1 MIEKVILDYLT
12 AELSQVPVYM
22 EVPADPPETF
32 VVIQRTGGG
41 MTNWIYSSAFA
52 IQSYAGSLYA
62 AAELNESVKE
72 AMLSIVELDE
82 IASIRLNS
90 EYNFTDS
97 ATKHYRYQG
106 VYDVVHY

>member
-1 MIEKVILDYLT
+1 MIEKIILDYLT
-12 AELSQVPVYM
+12 AELAPVPVYM
-22 EVPADPPETF
+22 EVPVNPPETF

-52 IQSYAGSLYA
+52 FQSYAGTLYEA
-62 AAELNESVKE
+62 AQLNESVRE
-72 AMLSIVELDE
+72 ALLDIVELDE

-90 EYNFTDS
+90 EYNFTDT